1 MKLAA
6 VTGDGVF
13 RLKSMG
19 KPPLQCRE
27 EEEAA
32 DLWLAP
38 SDVPFRM
45 LTPRKVKI

>member
-19 KPPLQCRE
+19 KPPLPSRE
-27 EEEAA
+27 VEAA